1 MLLSNIRKSL
11 CVYRE
16 LTGIEDSNDEESNFE
31 GFTNAEIFVTPG
43 NVAADYDSGSEM
55 EDLVVYSDA
64 HLMHWYRWAQFIRQR
79 GRLYITNQ
87 RAWRVAAA
95 AQQAEGED
103 ITCGHEIPH
112 HPNGDDSEL
121 QPVTE

>member
-64 HLMHWYRWAQFIRQR
+64 HLMH
-79 GRLYITNQ
+79 
-87 RAWRVAAA
+87 
-95 AQQAEGED
+95 
-103 ITCGHEIPH
+103 
-112 HPNGDDSEL
+112 
-121 QPVTE
+121 